1 MRFTTSRFIAL
12 ALALV
17 SAAAPILA
25 HHSFAAQY
33 DSNKPITFTGTITKM
48 QWQNPHI
55 YFYVDVKDAGGKV
68 TNYAVE
74 GGPPNTLYRSGW
86 RKDSLKI
93 GETVT
98 VDGSKARDGSNLV
111 NARSVVMANGKKVF
125 AGSSENPP
133 R

>member
-17 SAAAPILA
+17 WAAAPVLA

-33 DSNKPITFTGTITKM
+33 DSNKPITFTGTITQM

-55 YFYVDVKDAGGKV
+55 YFYVDVKDASGKV

-125 AGSSENPP
+125 AGSSENVA

>member
-1 MRFTTSRFIAL
+1 MRFTASRFIAL
-12 ALALV
+12 ALGLV
-17 SAAAPILA
+17 SATAPVLA

-55 YFYVDVKDAGGKV
+55 YFYVDVKEASGKV

-93 GETVT
+93 GEIVT

-125 AGSSENPP
+125 AGSSENAA

>member
-125 AGSSENPP
+125 AGSSENAA

>member
-17 SAAAPILA
+17 SAAAPVLA

-55 YFYVDVKDAGGKV
+55 YFYVDVKDASGKV

-93 GETVT
+93 GESVT

-125 AGSSENPP
+125 AGSSENAA

>member
-1 MRFTTSRFIAL
+1 MRFTTLRFIAL

-17 SAAAPILA
+17 WAAAPVLA

-33 DSNKPITFTGTITKM
+33 DSNKPVTFTGTITKM

-98 VDGSKARDGSNLV
+98 IDGSKARDGSNLV

-125 AGSSENPP
+125 AGSSENAA

>member
-17 SAAAPILA
+17 WAAAPVLA

-125 AGSSENPP
+125 AGSSENAA

>member
-1 MRFTTSRFIAL
+1 MLRFAVLVL
-12 ALALV
+12 ALLW
-17 SAAAPILA
+17 AAAPALA

-33 DSNKPITFTGTITKM
+33 DSTKPITFTGTVTKM
-48 QWQNPHI
+48 EWQNPHI
-55 YFYVDVKDAGGKV
+55 FFYVDVKDAGGQV

-86 RKDSLKI
+86 RKDSIKI

-98 VDGSKARDGSNLV
+98 VEGSKARNGSNLV
-111 NARSVVMANGKKVF
+111 NARSVVLADGKRVF
-125 AGSSENPP
+125 AGSSENAG

>member
-17 SAAAPILA
+17 WAAAPVLA

-68 TNYAVE
+68 TDYAVE
-74 GGPPNTLYRSGW
+74 GGPPNTLYRQGW
-86 RKDSLKI
+86 RKDSLKV
-93 GETVT
+93 GEIVT

-125 AGSSENPP
+125 AGSSENAA